1 LEWDKFQVDLQ
12 YTLEVLKPALVRL
25 AFSHI
30 FQFVGMI
37 AWGVGAIPLNVQS
50 KPECDEDLALV
61 IRLTRAE
68 YAKAFRSTWMECGL
82 KSASNKIVQRKE
94 IGLLM
99 QYHDSK
105 MIHGR

>member
-1 LEWDKFQVDLQ
+1 MEWDRFQVDLQ
-12 YTLEVLKPALVRL
+12 YTHEMLKPTLAKL

-30 FQFVGMI
+30 FQLLGMI
-37 AWGVGAIPLNVQS
+37 AWGVGAIPLNVQT
-50 KPECDEDLALV
+50 KLQCDEDLALV
-61 IRLTRAE
+61 IRLIRAR
-68 YAKAFRSTWMECGL
+68 YAKAL
-82 KSASNKIVQRKE
+82 KSTLMEHSWESTSNKIMRCKE